1 MFSRKRLAYIL
12 IITLVFSLL
21 FFLFNL
27 DLAFLRSQ
35 ATNPA
40 DQFIPAE
47 TVNAQLS
54 GEADA
59 DFLVI
64 GTPQTPT
71 ETKIRDNLRF
81 TLTQLK
87 IPFREV
93 ERVNDDSGSSLRIY
107 VVQDIQN
114 ATDLEELAAF
124 ITDGGQALFAA
135 GVPTASVYRYL
146 DPVWGILERGNPITT
161 QDVTLNEGFFPYPSL
176 TIPNGYPTVALNVR
190 LNDACDILVEGENAI
205 PLVWAQTYRQGRI
218 AMINGTFL
226 ESKSSSGLF
235 VAALN
240 ALREHAIIPILGTKT
255 VFLDAIPPLFDGND
269 DNSFEYYGRSAESF
283 VRDKLWS
290 VLIQKGT
297 LLDLKFTTSFMA
309 IDKLKFDA
317 QNANQQTFST
327 INRDVLRNGGEI
339 TLSGNH
345 VDLSDLSVERIQQ
358 TKTFFEGFFP
368 NYRLHAYYPLYGKID
383 ATQLARLRSVYT
395 TLDTLRYLFDGDGIT
410 QSSGDYGV
418 EDDLVTF
425 PTTTYGYVAEGK
437 QLYTFVSTLTTYG
450 AISHSFDINA
460 LFTVP
465 SSESNWNTLNRSF
478 DALTQTYFAQTR
490 WLKPMTVSS
499 AAQIVRQWDALMI
512 STSTQPD
519 RLELAGTD
527 LVIGQAFLLYSAT
540 PIVGIEGATMTPIN
554 DRYYLIE
561 ALSASIV
568 VHYDV
573 VTDRQGG

>member
-12 IITLVFSLL
+12 IIILIFSLL

-27 DLAFLRSQ
+27 DHAFLRSQ

-40 DQFIPAE
+40 DQYGIAE
-47 TVNAQLS
+47 TLDASLN
-54 GEADA
+54 GKADA
-59 DFLVI
+59 DVLLI
-64 GTPQTPT
+64 GTPQNPV
-71 ETKIRDNLRF
+71 ETRIRDNLRF
-81 TLTQLK
+81 TLAQLK
-87 IPFREV
+87 LRFSEAETV
-93 ERVNDDSGSSLRIY
+93 SDDAGPALRIY
-107 VVQDIQN
+107 VVQDIQSV
-114 ATDLEELAAF
+114 TDLEELATF

-135 GVPTASVYRYL
+135 GIPTASVYRYL
-146 DPVWGILERGNPITT
+146 DPVWGILERGSLTTT
-161 QDVTLNEGFFPYPSL
+161 QDVTFNEGFFPYPAV
-176 TIPNGYPTVALNVR
+176 TIPNAYPTSALNVR
-190 LNDACDILVEGENAI
+190 LNEACDILVEGDQAI
-205 PLVWAQTYRQGRI
+205 PLVWAQSYRQGRI
-218 AMINGTFL
+218 AVINGTFL
-226 ESKSSSGLF
+226 ETKGSAGLF

-240 ALREHAIIPILGTKT
+240 ALREHAILPILGTKT

-290 VLIQKGT
+290 ILIQTGT

-327 INRDVLRNGGEI
+327 ITQDVLRHGGEI

-345 VDLSDLSVERIQQ
+345 VELSDLSVERIQQ
-358 TKTFFEGFFP
+358 TKTFFESFFP

-383 ATQLARLRSVYT
+383 ATQLDRLRSVYP

-418 EDDLVTF
+418 EDGLVTF

-437 QLYTFVSTLTTYG
+437 QLYTMVSMLTMYG

-465 SSESNWNTLNRSF
+465 SNESNWNTLNRSF
-478 DALTQTYFAQTR
+478 DTLTQTYFAQTR
-490 WLKPMTVSS
+490 WLKPMTVS
-499 AAQIVRQWDALMI
+499 AASQKVRQWDALEF

-519 RLELAGTD
+519 QLEIACTD
-527 LVIGQAFLLYSAT
+527 LVVGQAFLLYSAT
-540 PIVGIEGATMTPIN
+540 PINKVEGATYTRIN

-561 ALSASIV
+561 AQAASIV
-568 VHYDV
+568 IHYDV
-573 VTDRQGG
+573 ASDRQGG

>member
-12 IITLVFSLL
+12 IITLIFSLL

-27 DLAFLRSQ
+27 DHAFLRSQ
-35 ATNPA
+35 AINPA
-40 DQFIPAE
+40 DQFVSAE
-47 TVNAQLS
+47 TLDAQLT

-59 DFLVI
+59 DFLLI
-64 GTPQTPT
+64 GIPGNSI
-71 ETKIRDNLRF
+71 ETQIRDNLRF
-81 TLTQLK
+81 TLTQFK

-93 ERVNDDSGSSLRIY
+93 ERVSDDSGSSLRIY
-107 VVQDIQN
+107 VVQDIEN
-114 ATDLEELAAF
+114 VTDLEELATF
-124 ITDGGQALFAA
+124 ITEGGRALFAA

-146 DPVWGILERGNPITT
+146 DPVWGILERGSLIST
-161 QDVTLNEGFFPYPSL
+161 QDVTFNEGFFPYPSI

-190 LNDACDILVEGENAI
+190 LNTACDILVEGENAI
-205 PLVWAQTYRQGRI
+205 PLVWVQTYRSGKI

-226 ESKSSSGLF
+226 EAKESSGLF

-240 ALREHAIIPILGTKT
+240 ALREHAILPILGTKT

-345 VDLSDLSVERIQQ
+345 VELSDLSVERIQQ

-383 ATQLARLRSVYT
+383 EPQLARLRSVYP
-395 TLDTLRYLFDGDGIT
+395 TLDTLRYLYDGDGIT

-418 EDDLVTF
+418 QDGLVTF
-425 PTTTYGYVAEGK
+425 PTTTYGYVAEGH
-437 QLYTFVSTLTTYG
+437 QLYTMVSTLTTYG

-478 DALTQTYFAQTR
+478 DTLTQTYFAQTR
-490 WLKPMTVSS
+490 WLKAMTVSY
-499 AAQIVRQWDALMI
+499 AAQKVRQWDALEI

-519 RLELAGTD
+519 QLEIACTD
-527 LVIGQAFLLYSAT
+527 LVVGQAFLLYSAT
-540 PIVGIEGATMTPIN
+540 PIQRVEGATMTPIN

-561 ALSASIV
+561 ALGASIV